1 MCRLL
6 WLLPLVLLQA
16 CAGNPLAE
24 QLERSFGAVETDPAA
39 AVPADQ
45 GTDASTSGSTPTP
58 AAETSKDTITRDG
71 NANNSPQESSPKDS
85 SPKDSLAKDSP
96 SKASPS
102 KDSSAEG
109 KAKTQPAKTEPVKTE
124 PATAQ
129 PPTAEKA
136 PAPADDAGA
145 KPVVKATQPL
155 EPYRITIRLAGADP
169 AAPAEAVTR
178 ALRQSDVTFSVER
191 IERVTP

>member
-24 QLERSFGAVETDPAA
+24 QLERSFGAVETDPTS

-45 GTDASTSGSTPTP
+45 GNDASTSGSTPTP
-58 AAETSKDTITRDG
+58 AAETTKDTITRDG
-71 NANNSPQESSPKDS
+71 NANNSPQDSPFKE
-85 SPKDSLAKDSP
+85 SP
-96 SKASPS
+96 SKAI
-102 KDSSAEG
+102 SAEG
-109 KAKTQPAKTEPVKTE
+109 KDKAEPAKAE
-124 PATAQ
+124 PAKAQ
-129 PPTAEKA
+129 AAAAQSPTAEKA
-136 PAPADDAGA
+136 PAAADEAGA
-145 KPVVKATQPL
+145 TPVVKATQPL

>member
-6 WLLPLVLLQA
+6 LLLALVLLQA

-24 QLERSFGAVETDPAA
+24 QLERSFGAVETDPAS
-39 AVPADQ
+39 AVPADP
-45 GTDASTSGSTPTP
+45 GTDASTSGSSPTP
-58 AAETSKDTITRDG
+58 AAETTKDTIKRDG
-71 NANNSPQESSPKDS
+71 NAKNSPQDSPD
-85 SPKDSLAKDSP
+85 KDSP
-96 SKASPS
+96 SQESPS
-102 KDSSAEG
+102 KAISAEG
-109 KAKTQPAKTEPVKTE
+109 KAKAE

-129 PPTAEKA
+129 APKAQAPTAEKA
-136 PAPADDAGA
+136 PAATDQAGA
-145 KPVVKATQPL
+145 TPVVKVTQPL

>member
-24 QLERSFGAVETDPAA
+24 QLERSFGAVDTDPAA

-58 AAETSKDTITRDG
+58 AAETSKGTITRDG

-102 KDSSAEG
+102 KDISAEG
-109 KAKTQPAKTEPVKTE
+109 KAKTEPAKTE

>member
-24 QLERSFGAVETDPAA
+24 QLERSFGAVETDPASV
-39 AVPADQ
+39 VPADQ
-45 GTDASTSGSTPTP
+45 STDASTSGSTPTP
-58 AAETSKDTITRDG
+58 EAETTRGTITRDG
-71 NANNSPQESSPKDS
+71 NANNSPQD
-85 SPKDSLAKDSP
+85 
-96 SKASPS
+96 SPS
-102 KDSSAEG
+102 KDSPVKNSPSKESPSKAISAEG
-109 KAKTQPAKTEPVKTE
+109 KDKAEPAKAE
-124 PATAQ
+124 PAKAQ
-129 PPTAEKA
+129 AAPAQSPTAEKA
-136 PAPADDAGA
+136 PAAADEAGA
-145 KPVVKATQPL
+145 TPVVKATQPL